1 MVEQTQFLQ
10 TFQVPGESSCGVN
23 ATNVDQKLAAHYIY
37 CHCYYIN
44 SIQHFHSNMNSLIR
58 REIAVIMYW
67 WFLLV
72 FLLLYHTSVAVSIV
86 QGCGVVSSSVR
97 CDGADAQ
104 QAPSTFRASPRHRV
118 ADAAIRQPARG
129 AAVQAGLPGQI
140 HLPHCGQLPPEGH
153 AAV

>member
-1 MVEQTQFLQ
+1 
-10 TFQVPGESSCGVN
+10 
-23 ATNVDQKLAAHYIY
+23 
-37 CHCYYIN
+37 
-44 SIQHFHSNMNSLIR
+44 
-58 REIAVIMYW
+58 MYR
-67 WFLLV
+67 WFSVV

-86 QGCGVVSSSVR
+86 QRCAVVSSSVR

-104 QAPSTFRASPRHRV
+104 QAPSAFRASPRHRV

-153 AAV
+153 AAVWGWGQRQSAWDGGVKHLTWRRRRRRRRTRRRQILSKRTLGFNTDWWYCVCYSQQMCASLSTF